1 MEQRIESNMECKV
14 EKVMETRKGRRR
26 MREKDDRRGFLP
38 SLSDDE
44 FRRGSPNRVS
54 VHKRGSQL
62 ILHVEVT
69 HGLLSMEW
77 IVVSITVVRSSFV
90 WLEETRGRGR
100 RGRRG

>member
-1 MEQRIESNMECKV
+1 
-14 EKVMETRKGRRR
+14 

-54 VHKRGSQL
+54 VHEGGSQL
-62 ILHVEVT
+62 VLHVEVT

-77 IVVSITVVRSSFV
+77 IVVSITVVRSSCV